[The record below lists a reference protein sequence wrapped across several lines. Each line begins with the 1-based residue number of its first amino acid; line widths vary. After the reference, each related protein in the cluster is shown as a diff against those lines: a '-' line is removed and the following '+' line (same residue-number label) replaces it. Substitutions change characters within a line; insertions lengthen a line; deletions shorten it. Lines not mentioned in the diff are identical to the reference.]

1 MKNPIQTTRA
11 LLIVTLTLLAISFL
25 GSCSNSSRPTADQS
39 AGKPVTNVAGGAPTA
54 AVGAIPAPP
63 KIAPPTGEQT
73 LYVAM
78 IRDKATKKPISRAKV
93 MVLTERPTDAYMR
106 TPRRKTVVWSYYTP
120 LHGQASA
127 NITADGAPKFL
138 WIGGDGFN
146 PKLYELPSAVGGQR
160 HDLAV
165 EIAILPI
172 CKMKVVSSTGE
183 LCPDAIVTMKPAD
196 GSATNY
202 GTTSRAGDDA
212 RLKFTRPPGQYT
224 VIATKANGTCRLTTT
239 IDFKGDPKELVM
251 TLPSKSP
258 GK

>member
-1 MKNPIQTTRA
+1 MKNSLDTIKPLFTVCV
-11 LLIVTLTLLAISFL
+11 LILAFAVL
-25 GSCSNSSRPTADQS
+25 GSCSNSSRPTADSS

-54 AVGAIPAPP
+54 AAGVIPAPP
-63 KIAPPTGEQT
+63 KIAAPTGDQT

-127 NITADGAPKFL
+127 NITADGEPKFL

-146 PKLYELPSAVGGQR
+146 PKLYELPAAIGGQR
-160 HDLAV
+160 HDLAG

-172 CKMKVVSSTGE
+172 CNMKIVSSAGE

-212 RLKFTRPPGQYT
+212 RIKFTRAPGKYT

-239 IDFKGDPKELVM
+239 IDFRGDPKELVM